1 MDTIKKISDLNPAD
15 RSVVERVFE
24 RTLDPNG
31 EGLLILRVNRKE
43 SPNNSAVENDGVP
56 AWCNV
61 LEGFTDEDLIEFD
74 AILKTPVRLAHDSP

>member
-43 SPNNSAVENDGVP
+43 SRI
-56 AWCNV
+56 
-61 LEGFTDEDLIEFD
+61 TRQ
-74 AILKTPVRLAHDSP
+74 LKTMGSPLGATFLKGSRMKTS